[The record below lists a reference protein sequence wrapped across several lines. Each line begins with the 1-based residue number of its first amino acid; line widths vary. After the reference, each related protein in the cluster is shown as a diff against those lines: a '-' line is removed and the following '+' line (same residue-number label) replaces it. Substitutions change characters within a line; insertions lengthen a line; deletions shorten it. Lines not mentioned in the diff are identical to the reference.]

1 VNRAERRAWSC
12 QARTTKALQPRGSL
26 HQNRY
31 KLVRQHRIT
40 SRARR
45 GGNRGHQRYAAPAIT
60 QFAVV
65 QFAVP
70 LRIVKEGR
78 ARRDVRTEH
87 RAVQWRRPLRQG
99 RSCQQSPEMIAVRR
113 VELRPARIMNFMAI
127 LNRQCDRIAPQSMRY
142 GPATGGDGCRRRPR
156 RRRKNP
162 AMVREPGSR
171 LPKPRHVRRHPFGH
185 EVRPVPI
192 ADHDDDDR
200 V

>member
-1 VNRAERRAWSC
+1 VHGLVGLGQPKRCNRGRSRR
-12 QARTTKALQPRGSL
+12 
-26 HQNRY
+26 QNRY
-31 KLVRQHRIT
+31 EFVRQHRIA

-45 GGNRGHQRYAAPAIT
+45 GDNRGHQRYAAPTIT

-78 ARRDVRTEH
+78 ARRDVGTEH
-87 RAVQWRRPLRQG
+87 RAVPWRRALRQG
-99 RSCQQSPEMIAVRR
+99 RPRQQSPEMIAVRR
-113 VELRPARIMNFMAI
+113 VELRPARVMNFMAV
-127 LNRQCDRIAPQSMRY
+127 LDRQCDHIAPQSMRY

-171 LPKPRHVRRHPFGH
+171 LPKPRHVRRRLFGH

-192 ADHDDDDR
+192 ADDDNDDR